1 MEFNQQRPDEGPQH
15 HYQHMNKQQTAK
27 ANSHQ
32 AIAGIFASNP
42 EAVSSIPALD
52 LAVEAF
58 TDEMLGIDANLT
70 VQTSPSGASA
80 AKQAALIQL
89 IDCAEQ
95 TAGAVHSLAEATKDV
110 ELGEQVDFSRS
121 VLIEGSGASI
131 VARCRGIYDLAKV
144 KLPLLGD
151 HGVTQPKLTAFNQAI
166 KTYDTLRSTPRQA
179 KAAQSAATKQLAR
192 AFPKVERI
200 LAGRIDRLMVQ
211 FKSSNPEFYDKY
223 QTARSI
229 VSAGARAEKAPE
241 KKAA

>member
-15 HYQHMNKQQTAK
+15 PYQHMNKQQTAK

-32 AIAGIFASNP
+32 AIAGIFAGNP
-42 EAVSSIPALD
+42 EAVASIPALE

-80 AKQAALIQL
+80 AKQSALIQL

-95 TAGAVHSLAEATKDV
+95 TAGAVHSLAEATEDV
-110 ELGEQVDFSRS
+110 ELGKQVDFSRS
-121 VLIEGSGASI
+121 VLIDGSGASI
-131 VARCRGIYDLAKV
+131 VARCKGVYDVAKDKLAS
-144 KLPLLGD
+144 LGD

-200 LAGRIDRLMVQ
+200 LAGRIDKLMVQ

-229 VSAGARAEKAPE
+229 VSAGARTEKAPE